1 MAQGASMDVAAGP
14 GRGCRAWPAMLPL
27 LLLLAS
33 CSSPSQEPVRAP
45 GPAGGPEQTFS
56 NLELRETT
64 AGRLEWKLRA
74 RRAFRTNASSATRME
89 SLRVEFFEGRP
100 EVRSVLV
107 SDSGRVDLQKGILIA
122 TGHVVVTTVEGNR
135 LETEELFWDRKNAKV
150 SSSVFVRMTRGGD
163 VLTGVGFE
171 SDPHLEHYEIKKDV
185 HASVRESEGLRDDF
199 LRTDSSR
206 DGR

>member
-1 MAQGASMDVAAGP
+1 MAHGASRDVAAGP
-14 GRGCRAWPAMLPL
+14 GRGHRTWPVMLPL
-27 LLLLAS
+27 LLLAWG
-33 CSSPSQEPVRAP
+33 CSTPSQEPVRAP
-45 GPAGGPEQTFS
+45 GPAGGPEQTFA

-74 RRAFRTNASSATRME
+74 SRAVRTNASSATRME

-122 TGHVVVTTVEGNR
+122 TGHVVVTTSEGNR

-150 SSSVFVRMTRGGD
+150 SSSVFVRMTRGSD

-185 HASVRESEGLRDDF
+185 QASVRESEGLRDGF
-199 LRTDSSR
+199 LGPDSSGH
-206 DGR
+206 GR